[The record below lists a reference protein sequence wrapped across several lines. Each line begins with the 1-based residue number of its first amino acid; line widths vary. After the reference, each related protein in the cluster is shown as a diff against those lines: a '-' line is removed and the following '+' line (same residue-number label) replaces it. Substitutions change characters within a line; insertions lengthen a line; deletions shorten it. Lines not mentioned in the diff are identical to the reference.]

1 MAKVRSPICSVLG
14 HVDHGKS
21 SILDKIRSTAIVESE
36 PGRITQAIGASII
49 PLDTIKRICG
59 GLLENLHMN
68 FTIPGIL
75 AIDTPGHA
83 AFTTLR
89 KRGGSISDIAI
100 LVVDI
105 NEGFKPQ
112 TEEAIQ
118 ILKTYKTPFI
128 VAANKIDLLPGW
140 KRKDNIL
147 LKNIEAQ
154 EPRTTGIFEQK
165 MYELVGRLN
174 EKFMIQADRF
184 DRVSDFTK
192 QVAIVPVS
200 AITGEG
206 IPELLMVLA
215 GLAQK
220 YLEQCLKCNVEGP
233 AKGTVLEVKEEKGL
247 GKTIDVIIYD
257 GTLKV
262 NDIIIIGGVDKPVVT
277 KVRALFEPKP
287 LVDMKDKKSKYTSVK
302 EVLAATGVKISSPE
316 LEGVVA
322 GMPLRSCDSKNVEK
336 VKEEIMKEIEETK
349 IETDEEGIIVK
360 ADTIGSLE
368 AITMMFREKGITI
381 RRADIG
387 NITKKDISDAESNYE
402 KDPLTAVIL
411 GFNISKQQDIT
422 VPETV
427 KIIISDV
434 IYTMIDSFE
443 EWQKEQN
450 RKIEERELDKV
461 TRPCK
466 IELMKGYIFRQ
477 NNPAVVGVTV
487 LAGKVKPNIDM
498 MNLRG
503 RQLTTVLSIQRE
515 NESIPEAK
523 KDDQVAVSL
532 DRVTIGRQLNEGDVL
547 ISAVPESDFRKL
559 KEYKHLLSKEEI
571 ELLKEISLIMRKD
584 NPTWGV

>member
-220 YLEQCLKCNVEGP
+220 YLEQCLKCNVERP

>member
-368 AITMMFREKGITI
+368 AITMMFREKGIAI

>member
-100 LVVDI
+100 LVIDI